1 MNILMALPYPPSRI
15 RIRPFGFL
23 QALARRGHRICV
35 LAAQPPEDRDADL
48 EPLHRLGVE
57 IHCFPL
63 SRGRTLWNAW
73 RAWMRG
79 EPFQAGYADHPA
91 LREALRRSLRERWD
105 VVHVEH
111 LRGAGFA
118 REIPIDRLV
127 FDAVDSITR
136 LFEQAQALAPGC
148 LTRWLARLELAR
160 TRQFEAGWLAAFPR
174 IVVTSKEDAAAL
186 RRLAPDGRASLT
198 VIPNGVDLEFFRP
211 QAVPRELAT
220 LIFTGKMSYHA
231 NMAAA
236 LDLIREIMPRIW
248 AQRPEVQLWI
258 VGRNPPPRLRQAA
271 RDPRVEITGTVP
283 DLRPYLA
290 RATLAV
296 CPLRYAVGIQ
306 NKVLEAMAMG
316 TPVIATP
323 PVLGGLQAVP
333 GRDLAVAE
341 GAGAFAEEVLRL
353 LDDGVER
360 AALGAAGR
368 AYVETYHRWEFLAER
383 LEEVYSRPGGKP
395 SPLPA

>member
-1 MNILMALPYPPSRI
+1 MRVLMVLPYPPSQI

-23 QALARRGHRICV
+23 QALARRGHRIRV
-35 LAAQPPEDRDADL
+35 LAVQPPEDRDANL
-48 EPLHRLGVE
+48 EPLRRLGVE
-57 IHCFPL
+57 IQCFPL
-63 SRGRTLWNAW
+63 SRGRTLRNMV

-79 EPFQAGYADHPA
+79 DPMQAGYAEHPG
-91 LREALRRSLRERWD
+91 LREALRRSLEEPWD

-118 REIPIDRLV
+118 EEVPPERLV

-136 LFEQAQALAPGC
+136 LFEQAQALAPTA
-148 LTRWLARLELAR
+148 LVRWLARLELGR
-160 TRQFEAGWLAAFPR
+160 TRRLEARWSARFLRG
-174 IVVTSKEDAAAL
+174 IVTSREDAEVL
-186 RRLAPDGRASLT
+186 RRLAQDGRARWT
-198 VIPNGVDLEFFRP
+198 VIPNGVDLAFFSP
-211 QAVPRELAT
+211 QPIAREPAT

-231 NMAAA
+231 NVAAA

-248 AQRPEVQLWI
+248 RRWPEVRLWI
-258 VGRNPPPRLRQAA
+258 VGRNPPPLLHRAA
-271 RDPRVEITGTVP
+271 RDPRVRIVGTVP

-316 TPVIATP
+316 TPVVVTP
-323 PVLGGLQAVP
+323 PALGGLAAVP
-333 GRDLAVAE
+333 GRDLWVAE
-341 GAGAFAEEVLRL
+341 GAGAFAEAVGRL
-353 LDDGVER
+353 LESPAER

-368 AYVETYHRWEFLAER
+368 AYVEAHHRWEALAKR
-383 LEEVYSRPGGKP
+383 LEAIYADR
-395 SPLPA
+395 